1 MLNNEINKTATME
14 ENLEW
19 FKINSSK
26 LIADYPRM
34 WIVISNKEVVKVG
47 DNYQEMKKFRE
58 SYSKLDI
65 NCINVHCMD
74 FNLFNSADIEKSN
87 CFISARL

>member
-1 MLNNEINKTATME
+1 MLNNEINATME

-34 WIVISNKEVVKVG
+34 WVVISNKEVVKVG
-47 DNYQEMKKFRE
+47 NYQEMKKFRE
-58 SYSKLDI
+58 SYSKLDK
-65 NCINVHCMD
+65 NCINVRCMD

>member
-1 MLNNEINKTATME
+1 MPNNEINKTATME

-19 FKINSSK
+19 FKTNSSK
-26 LIADYPRM
+26 LITVYPRM
-34 WIVISNKEVVKVG
+34 WIVISNKEVIKVG
-47 DNYQEMKKFRE
+47 DYQEMKKFRD